1 MVSCHFPATQR
12 LGASTKQSRSE
23 RLRERTVDSEEKNP
37 NKVDT
42 YRPIRVFP

>member
-23 RLRERTVDSEEKNP
+23 RLRERTVDSEETSE
-37 NKVDT
+37 KVDT